1 MLYGGNMQEKDCLFC
16 RIVRGEIPSSKVYE
30 DDYVYAFLDIAP
42 SFAGHTLVV
51 PKNHYKNIL
60 DIDVNEVSHIFAAIQ
75 KIAPAIMK
83 ATGAEGFHVL
93 QNNNE
98 VAGQTVFHTHFHII
112 PRKAGDG
119 MTLWTPTPYENME
132 KMLEM
137 AQKIQNAIK

>member
-1 MLYGGNMQEKDCLFC
+1 MQEKDCLFC

-42 SFAGHTLVV
+42 SFPGHTLVV
-51 PKNHYKNIL
+51 SKNHYKNIL
-60 DIDVNEVSHIFAAIQ
+60 DMDVSEASHIFAAIQ
-75 KIAPAIMK
+75 KIAPAMMK

-98 VAGQTVFHTHFHII
+98 AAGQTVFHTHFHII
-112 PRKAGDG
+112 SRKAGDG
-119 MTLWTPTPYENME
+119 MTLWTPTPYENMG

-137 AQKIQNAIK
+137 AQKIQKEIK

>member
-1 MLYGGNMQEKDCLFC
+1 MQEKDCLFC

-30 DDYVYAFLDIAP
+30 DDHVYAFLDIAP
-42 SFAGHTLVV
+42 SFPGHTLVV
-51 PKNHYKNIL
+51 PKNHCQNIL
-60 DIDVNEVSHIFAAIQ
+60 DIDVAEASHIFAAVQ

-83 ATGAEGFHVL
+83 AAGAEGFHVL

-119 MTLWTPTPYENME
+119 MTLWTPTSYENME

-137 AQKIQNAIK
+137 AQKIQKEIK